1 MKTLLLATLGF
12 VPQQKHSHYV
22 AAHYRGWQRTH
33 GFGVLTFAHG
43 RSLGY
48 LCKSRWHLARPTI
61 CQQIEGRRA
70 QTENMAKRLLRHS
83 PTDRIQGCG
92 IDFFDP
98 LGAAGFCTLVERI
111 LLGAST
117 SPQPPELV
125 SVTTL
130 GKASKGQMRPLV
142 NSEAE
147 QIIFFFMKM
156 FILLLSWPPV

>member
-12 VPQQKHSHYV
+12 VPQQKHSHYD

-48 LCKSRWHLARPTI
+48 LCKSRWHLARSHYLSANR
-61 CQQIEGRRA
+61 G
-70 QTENMAKRLLRHS
+70 QTGTNGKHGKTS
-83 PTDRIQGCG
+83 PTNRIQGCG

-98 LGAAGFCTLVERI
+98 LGLAGLCTLVERI

-130 GKASKGQMRPLV
+130 GKASKGQGRSLV
-142 NSEAE
+142 KSEAE